1 MSTKD
6 VLIVN
11 DSKLESI
18 ILKDLL
24 MKLGMNGIISSEYSI
39 LTDLKKTDPV
49 MVVVNYIMEDIT
61 GDQLIEEIKRRYPQM
76 VCILASSS
84 DLLKNQ
90 FKGFSIEEI
99 MKIPIEQNKLKG
111 IIEKYISNKKNICCH
126 CKKEIQEDFYICP
139 YCGEKLK
146 ERA

>member
-1 MSTKD
+1 MITND

-24 MKLGMNGIISSEYSI
+24 KKLGMNGIISNEYTI
-39 LTDLKKTDPV
+39 LTDLKKIDPA

-61 GDQLIEEIKRRYPQM
+61 GEQLIEEIKIRYPEI

-84 DLLKNQ
+84 DLLKSQ
-90 FKGFSIEEI
+90 FKGFSIDDI
-99 MKIPIEQNKLKG
+99 VKIPIDQNKLKG
-111 IIEKYISNKKNICCH
+111 IIEKYIINKKNICFH